1 MHSGHTRRKSI
12 RFPLQMPVIFWW
24 TNEYGKRRQAEGYSR
39 DISEAGAFVLAA
51 DCPPLGAIVELRMD
65 LQALP
70 NARGAYLI
78 EYQGQVV
85 RVERPNGE
93 KGNGFAVLRRS
104 S

>member
-1 MHSGHTRRKSI
+1 MHAGQTRRKSI

-24 TNEYGKRRQAEGYSR
+24 TNEYGMRQQAEGHSR
-39 DISEAGAFVLAA
+39 DISEAGAFVFAA
-51 DCPPLGAIVELRMD
+51 NCPPLGAIVELRMD

-93 KGNGFAVLRRS
+93 KGNGFAVLRRPS
-104 S
+104 

>member
-1 MHSGHTRRKSI
+1 MHAGQTRRKSI
-12 RFPLQMPVIFWW
+12 RFPLQTPVIFWW
-24 TNEYGKRRQAEGYSR
+24 TNEFGKRQQAEGYSR
-39 DISEAGAFVLAA
+39 DISEGGTFVLAA
-51 DCPPLGAIVELRMD
+51 DCPPLGATVELRMD

-70 NARGAYLI
+70 NARGASAI
-78 EYQGQVV
+78 EYEGQVI